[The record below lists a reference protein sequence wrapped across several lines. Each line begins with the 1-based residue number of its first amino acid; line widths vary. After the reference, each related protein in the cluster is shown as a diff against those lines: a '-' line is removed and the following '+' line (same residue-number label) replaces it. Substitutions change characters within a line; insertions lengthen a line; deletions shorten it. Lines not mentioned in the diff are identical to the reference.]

1 MNRGSI
7 AAADADARMTAVR
20 TTGSVLVQAPA
31 GSGKTTLLAQ
41 RYLRLLA
48 TVDVPERILA
58 LTFTRRAAEEMR
70 ARVIAALEA
79 GGFAECPLSLNQ
91 QTWELAVAARRHLR
105 TLDIDLERHPSRLRI
120 ETIDSFN
127 AWLAAQLPIISGA
140 GGRLTLIDNARPLY
154 EEAARRALLHD
165 RGDNFGQAV
174 ERVLAVG
181 DQRWTPLVD
190 LIVAMLPQRD
200 RWLPFLVGH
209 LRAATAEIDEA
220 QLVHVRTRFDEDLG
234 LLVQRELTRAHRIL
248 GGEILAAL
256 APCLAAAARNLDAT
270 REEFVPWRADVSPL
284 GTGLQDLG
292 RWRAVAAVLL
302 TGGSKIR
309 KRVDKNLG
317 FPPTCAEKAVIQ
329 ALLEELE
336 RRDSAAD
343 AVAVLCTIRDLPEPR
358 YEDADWERVR
368 DVAQVLVLAAAEL
381 DAVFREQGTVDFP
394 AVSMTALRALGT
406 AETPTDLSLRLD
418 YRLQHLLLDEFQD
431 TSATQLDL
439 VQQLTAGWQR
449 DDGRSVFCV
458 GDPMQ
463 SIYGFRQAEVRAF
476 LDLAENGLGAVQFE
490 VQRLSSNFRSDPS
503 VVTWVNRC
511 FEQILPRRDDRERGA
526 IAFRP
531 STPAIPPSGEGDA
544 RVSLRGFGSVADE
557 ANAVAQTVAEC
568 RERHPEW
575 RIAILVRA
583 RTHAREIAH
592 ALRARGTAFRAV
604 EIEPLQD
611 RPAVRDAVT
620 LACALLHLGDRI
632 AWLGILRAPWCGLTL
647 ADLLTLGRSH
657 PLIWDALND
666 GAVLDRLSEDG
677 RQRCV
682 RLRGVLDAAL
692 AVQTHTRMAR
702 WIERTWLALGGPSCA
717 KDTRELDQVRAVF
730 ARLRELERQ
739 GLPDPAALAQRFSDL
754 YADDGAECGVEIMT
768 IHKAKGLEFDC
779 VIVPA
784 LHRHNRVAGGPML
797 LMHPFARSG
806 RDGLV
811 MAARPPIADR
821 DNKRELFAFLR
832 RQASEAAHLEA
843 ERLLYVACT
852 RAKHQLHLTAT
863 VGLRV
868 DPDWI
873 GEPIEVAEEAE
884 EPASNGEARPAD
896 GAKPW
901 APFKGSLLRVLW
913 PTQRASFAVREPV
926 AEALTEEDLA
936 GLRGGPLRRVPRGWA
951 PHRQLLLQADLP
963 LASLAREEPVVFDWA
978 GETARRVGILVHAE
992 LQSLDLGRHDETTVR
1007 SREGHFKRWLGLHGV
1022 PDEHLAGA
1030 VASVIAALLGV
1041 HGDARARWIFK
1052 TGYRDDL
1059 REHALSGLWRG
1070 EVVRAVFDRSFIDE
1084 QGTRWVIDYK
1094 TSGHSGGGR
1103 EAFLDLQVERY
1114 RVQLERYAVL
1124 ARRLGPEP
1132 VRVALYFPLMRAW
1145 REWVPPE

>member
-1 MNRGSI
+1 MMRESI
-7 AAADADARMTAVR
+7 ADAGARASAVE

-48 TVDVPERILA
+48 VVDAPERILA

-70 ARVIAALEA
+70 ARVISALEA
-79 GGFAECPLSLNQ
+79 GGSAECPATLNR

-105 TLDIDLERHPSRLRI
+105 ALGIDLGRHPSRLRI

-127 AWLAAQLPIISGA
+127 AWLAAQLPIVSGA

-165 RGDNFGQAV
+165 RGDNFGMAV

-181 DQRWTPLVD
+181 DQRWGALVE

-200 RWLPFLVGH
+200 RWLPFLVGRLH
-209 LRAATAEIDEA
+209 AAVEIDA
-220 QLVHVRTRFDEDLG
+220 DQLAHVRALFDEDLG
-234 LLVQRELTRAHRIL
+234 LLVKRELTRVRGIL
-248 GGEILAAL
+248 GGELLAAL
-256 APCLAAAARNLDAT
+256 EPCLRAAARNVAGTRTDFIPWETDAL
-270 REEFVPWRADVSPL
+270 PL
-284 GTGLQDLG
+284 GTELRDLG
-292 RWRAVAAVLL
+292 RWRAVATVLL
-302 TGGSKIR
+302 TTNGRGKLR
-309 KRVDKNLG
+309 KRVDKRLG
-317 FPPTCAEKAVIQ
+317 FPPECAEKDLIH

-336 RRDSAAD
+336 RSDGAEEVIAA
-343 AVAVLCTIRDLPEPR
+343 LCTVRDLPEPR
-358 YEDADWERVR
+358 YDDTDWERVR
-368 DVAQVLVLAAAEL
+368 EVAQVLVLAAAEL
-381 DAVFREQGTVDFP
+381 DGVFREKGTVDFP

-406 AETPTDLSLRLD
+406 SEAPTDLSLRLD

-439 VQQLTAGWQR
+439 VQQLTAGWEQP
-449 DDGRSVFCV
+449 DGRSVFCV

-476 LDLAENGLGAVQFE
+476 LDLAENGLGAVRFD
-490 VQRLSSNFRSDPS
+490 VLRLTSNFRSDPAL
-503 VVTWVNRC
+503 VTWVNRC
-511 FEQILPRRDDRERGA
+511 FEQILPQRDDRERGA

-531 STPAIPPSGEGDA
+531 STPVVAPSAAGEA
-544 RVSLRGFGSVADE
+544 CVSLRGFASVADE
-557 ANAVAQTVAEC
+557 ANAVAQTVAQC
-568 RERHPEW
+568 RERHPDW

-583 RTHAREIAH
+583 RAHAREIAH
-592 ALRARGTAFRAV
+592 ALRERGSAFRAV

-611 RPAVRDAVT
+611 RPAVRDAVMLT
-620 LACALLHLGDRI
+620 CALLHLGDRI
-632 AWLGILRAPWCGLTL
+632 AWLAILRAPWCGLTL
-647 ADLLTLGRSH
+647 SDLLVIGRSH
-657 PLIWDALND
+657 ALIWDALID
-666 GAVLDRLSEDG
+666 PLVQDRLSEDG
-677 RQRCV
+677 RWRCA
-682 RLRGVLDAAL
+682 RLRCVLDAAL
-692 AVQTHTRMAR
+692 TLQTHTRIAR
-702 WIERTWLALGGPSCA
+702 WVERTWLALGGPSCA
-717 KDTRELDQVRAVF
+717 ADARELDQVRAVF
-730 ARLRELERQ
+730 ERLRELERQ
-739 GLPDPAALAQRFSDL
+739 GLPDPAALAKRFADL

-797 LMHPFARSG
+797 FMHPFARRD

-811 MAARPPIADR
+811 MAARPPITDR
-821 DNKRELFAFLR
+821 DNRRALFAFLR
-832 RQASEAAHLEA
+832 RQAYEAAHLEA

-873 GEPIEVAEEAE
+873 GEPIEAEETE
-884 EPASNGEARPAD
+884 ETAINGEARS

-901 APFKGSLLRVLW
+901 SPFKGSLLQVLW
-913 PTQRASFAVREPV
+913 PTQSASFAVRAP
-926 AEALTEEDLA
+926 ATEAPADEDLA
-936 GLRGGPLRRVPRGWA
+936 GLRGGPLRRVPQGWA
-951 PHRQLLLQADLP
+951 PRRLVPLQGDLP
-963 LASLAREEPVVFDWA
+963 LAALSREEPVIFDWA

-992 LQSLDLGRHDETTVR
+992 LQRLDLDRHDETTVR
-1007 SREGHFKRWLGLHGV
+1007 AREAHFKRWLALHGV
-1022 PDEHLAGA
+1022 PDEHLEAA
-1030 VASVIAALLGV
+1030 VASVMAALLGV
-1041 HGDARARWIFK
+1041 HRDARARWLFK

-1059 REHALSGLWRG
+1059 REHALSGVWRG

-1094 TSGHSGGGR
+1094 TSEHSGGGR

-1114 RVQLERYAVL
+1114 RPQLERYAAL

-1132 VRVALYFPLMRAW
+1132 VRVALYFPLMRGW
-1145 REWVPPE
+1145 REWAPSD

>member
-1 MNRGSI
+1 VTRI
-7 AAADADARMTAVR
+7 DIADAGARASAVE
-20 TTGSVLVQAPA
+20 TSGSVLVQAPA

-48 TVDVPERILA
+48 TVDAPERILA

-70 ARVIAALEA
+70 ARVIGALEA
-79 GGFAECPLSLNQ
+79 GRLAECPPTLNR
-91 QTWELAVAARRHLR
+91 QTWDLAVAARRHLR
-105 TLDIDLERHPSRLRI
+105 ALGVDLGRHPSRLRI

-140 GGRLTLIDNARPLY
+140 GGRLSLIDNARPLY

-165 RGDNFGQAV
+165 GADNFGKAV

-181 DQRWTPLVD
+181 DQRWGPLIE

-209 LRAATAEIDEA
+209 LHAAVEMDEG
-220 QLVHVRTRFDEDLG
+220 QLAHVRALFDEDLG
-234 LLVQRELTRAHRIL
+234 LLVKRELIRVRGIV
-248 GGEILAAL
+248 GGELLGAL
-256 APCLAAAARNLDAT
+256 GPCLRAAARNLGGT
-270 REEFVPWRADVSPL
+270 RADFIPWEADASPL
-284 GTGLQDLG
+284 GAELRDLG
-292 RWRAVAAVLL
+292 RWRAVALVLL
-302 TGGSKIR
+302 RADGKFR
-309 KRVDKNLG
+309 KKVDKNLG
-317 FPPTCAEKAVIQ
+317 FPPACAEKGVMH

-336 RRDSAAD
+336 RGDNAEDVMAA
-343 AVAVLCTIRDLPEPR
+343 LCTVRDLPEPR
-358 YEDADWERVR
+358 YHDSEWERVR
-368 DVAQVLVLAAAEL
+368 DVAQVLVLAAAAL
-381 DAVFREQGTVDFP
+381 DGVFREKGTVDFP

-406 AETPTDLSLRLD
+406 SEAPTDLSLRLD

-439 VQQLTAGWQR
+439 VEQLTAGWQR

-490 VQRLSSNFRSDPS
+490 VQRLSSNFRSDPAL
-503 VVTWVNRC
+503 VTWVNRC
-511 FEQILPRRDDRERGA
+511 FGQILPRSDDRERGA

-531 STPAIPPSGEGDA
+531 STPAIAPSVEGEA
-544 RVSLRGFGSVADE
+544 CVSLRGFASVADE
-557 ANAVAQTVAEC
+557 ANAVAHTVAQC
-568 RERHPEW
+568 RERHPDW

-592 ALRARGTAFRAV
+592 ALRARGAAFRAV

-611 RPAVRDAVT
+611 RPAVRDAVM

-632 AWLGILRAPWCGLTL
+632 AWLAILRAPWCGLTL
-647 ADLLTLGRSH
+647 SDLLVIGRSQS
-657 PLIWDALND
+657 LIWDALHD
-666 GAVLDRLSEDG
+666 AAILDRLSDDG
-677 RQRCV
+677 RTRCA
-682 RLRGVLDAAL
+682 RLRGVLEEAVK
-692 AVQTHTRMAR
+692 VQTHTRIAR
-702 WIERTWLALGGPSCA
+702 WVERTWLALGGPSCA
-717 KDTRELDQVRAVF
+717 ADARELNQVKAVF
-730 ARLRELERQ
+730 ARLRDLERQ
-739 GLPDPAALAQRFSDL
+739 GLPDPAGLAQRFADL
-754 YADDGAECGVEIMT
+754 YADDGGECGVEIMT

-797 LMHPFARSG
+797 LMHPFARRD

-821 DNKRELFAFLR
+821 DNARAPFAFLR
-832 RQASEAAHLEA
+832 RQAYESAHLEA

-868 DPDWI
+868 DPD
-873 GEPIEVAEEAE
+873 GFDEPIEAAEEAE
-884 EPASNGEARPAD
+884 QPASNAEARPAD
-896 GAKPW
+896 DAKPW
-901 APFKGSLLRVLW
+901 LPFKGSLLRVLW
-913 PTQRASFAVREPV
+913 PTQSASFAIREPATD
-926 AEALTEEDLA
+926 AESDEDLA
-936 GLRGGPLRRVPRGWA
+936 GLRGGPLRRVPHGWA
-951 PHRQLLLQADLP
+951 PRRLVPLQADLP
-963 LASLAREEPVVFDWA
+963 LAALPREEPVVFDWA

-992 LQSLDLGRHDETTVR
+992 LQSLDLDRHDEATVH
-1007 SREGHFKRWLGLHGV
+1007 SRQGHFERWLALHGV
-1022 PDEHLAGA
+1022 PDEHLERA
-1030 VASVIAALLGV
+1030 VASVTAALLGV
-1041 HGDARARWIFK
+1041 HRDARAQWMFK
-1052 TGYRDDL
+1052 TGYRDDV

-1094 TSGHSGGGR
+1094 TSEHSGGGR
-1103 EAFLDLQVERY
+1103 EQFLDLQVERY
-1114 RVQLERYAVL
+1114 RPQLERYAVL

>member
-1 MNRGSI
+1 MTQDVAPI
-7 AAADADARMTAVR
+7 ADAGARANAVETR
-20 TTGSVLVQAPA
+20 GSVLVQAPA

-48 TVDVPERILA
+48 TVDAPERILA

-70 ARVIAALEA
+70 ARVIGALEA
-79 GGFAECPLSLNQ
+79 GGLAQCPVSVNR
-91 QTWELAVAARRHLR
+91 QTWGLAVAARGHLR
-105 TLDIDLERHPSRLRI
+105 GLGIDLERHPSRLRI

-127 AWLAAQLPIISGA
+127 AWLASQLPVISGA
-140 GGRLTLIDNARPLY
+140 GGRLTLIDNAKPLY
-154 EEAARRALLHD
+154 REAARRALLHD
-165 RGDNFGQAV
+165 RGDNFGTAV
-174 ERVLAVG
+174 ERVLIVG
-181 DQRWTPLVD
+181 DQRWSPLVD
-190 LIVAMLPQRD
+190 LIVGMLPQRD

-209 LRAATAEIDEA
+209 LHAAVEMDEA
-220 QLVHVRTRFDEDLG
+220 QLAHVRALFDEDLA
-234 LLVQRELTRAHRIL
+234 LLVRRELKLAHKIL
-248 GGEILAAL
+248 GGELLQAL
-256 APCLAAAARNLDAT
+256 GPCLSAAARNLGTT
-270 REEFVPWRADVSPL
+270 RTDFLPWRTDPSALGADVH
-284 GTGLQDLG
+284 DLA
-292 RWRAVAAVLL
+292 RWRGVAVALL
-302 TGGSKIR
+302 TRGGKIR
-309 KRVDKNLG
+309 KKVDRKLG
-317 FPPTCAEKAVIQ
+317 FPPTCAEKGVIHG
-329 ALLEELE
+329 LLEELE
-336 RRDSAAD
+336 RRESAAD
-343 AVAVLCTIRDLPEPR
+343 VAAALCTVRDLPEPR
-358 YEDADWERVR
+358 YDDSDWERVR

-381 DAVFREQGTVDFP
+381 DGVFREKGTVDFP

-406 AETPTDLSLRLD
+406 AEAPTDLSLRLD

-431 TSATQLDL
+431 TSATQLNL

-476 LDLAENGLGAVQFE
+476 LDLAEKGLGAVEFNLE
-490 VQRLSSNFRSDPS
+490 RLSSNFRSDPS
-503 VVTWVNRC
+503 IVAWVNRC
-511 FEQILPRRDDRERGA
+511 FEQILPQRDDRERGA

-531 STPAIPPSGEGDA
+531 STPAISPGGEGDA

-568 RERHPEW
+568 RERHPDW
-575 RIAILVRA
+575 RVAILVRA

-592 ALRARGTAFRAV
+592 ALRGRGTRFRAV

-611 RPAVRDAVT
+611 RPAVRDAVM

-632 AWLGILRAPWCGLTL
+632 AWLAVLRAPWCGLTL
-647 ADLLTLGRSH
+647 RDLLQVSRSQ
-657 PLIWDALND
+657 PLAWDALD
-666 GAVLDRLSEDG
+666 DPAVLDRLSEDG
-677 RQRCV
+677 RSRCA

-692 AVQTHTRMAR
+692 KVRTHTRIAR

-717 KDTRELDQVRAVF
+717 KDARELDQVRAVF

-739 GLPDPAALAQRFSDL
+739 GLPDSAALAQSFADL

-784 LHRHNRVAGGPML
+784 LHRHNRVAGGPLL
-797 LMHPFARSG
+797 LMHPFARSE

-811 MAARPPIADR
+811 MAARPLIADR
-821 DNKRELFAFLR
+821 NNRRDLFAFLR
-832 RQASEAAHLEA
+832 REASDAAHLES

-868 DPDWI
+868 DPDWA
-873 GEPIEVAEEAE
+873 GEPIEGTEEVEEA
-884 EPASNGEARPAD
+884 SNNGDARPAD
-896 GAKPW
+896 DAKPW
-901 APFKGSLLRVLW
+901 SPFKGSLLRVLW
-913 PTQRASFAVREPV
+913 PTQRASFAVREAAAG
-926 AEALTEEDLA
+926 AEPDEDLA
-936 GLRGGPLRRVPRGWA
+936 GLRGGPLRRLPRGWA
-951 PHRQLLLQADLP
+951 PRRHVPLQADLP
-963 LASLAREEPVVFDWA
+963 LAAPAREEPVVFDWA

-992 LQSLDLGRHDETTVR
+992 LQSLDLSRHDETTVR
-1007 SREGHFKRWLGLHGV
+1007 AREGHFKRWLALHGV
-1022 PDEHLAGA
+1022 PDDHLEGA
-1030 VASVIAALLGV
+1030 VASVMAAVLGV

-1052 TGYRDDL
+1052 SGYRDDL
-1059 REHALSGLWRG
+1059 REHALSGPWRG

-1103 EAFLDLQVERY
+1103 EQFLDLQVERY
-1114 RVQLERYAVL
+1114 RAQLERYAVL

>member
-1 MNRGSI
+1 MTP
-7 AAADADARMTAVR
+7 ADADARTTAVQ
-20 TTGSVLVQAPA
+20 TIGSVLVQAPA

-48 TVDVPERILA
+48 TVDAPERILA

-70 ARVIAALEA
+70 ARVIGALEA
-79 GGFAECPLSLNQ
+79 GGFAECPVPLNR

-105 TLDIDLERHPSRLRI
+105 SLGLDLERHPSRLRI

-140 GGRLTLIDNARPLY
+140 GGRLTLIDHARPLY

-165 RGDNFGQAV
+165 RGDNFGKAV

-200 RWLPFLVGH
+200 RWLPFLAGH
-209 LRAATAEIDEA
+209 LHAAVEIDEA
-220 QLVHVRTRFDEDLG
+220 QLAHVRARFDEDLG
-234 LLVQRELTRAHRIL
+234 LLVQRELARAHRIL

-256 APCLAAAARNLDAT
+256 GPCLSAAARNLGTA
-270 REEFVPWRADVSPL
+270 REDFVPWRADVSPL
-284 GTGLQDLG
+284 GTDLRDLG

-317 FPPTCAEKAVIQ
+317 FPPTCAEKGVIQ

-343 AVAVLCTIRDLPEPR
+343 VVGALCTVRDLPEPR
-358 YEDADWERVR
+358 YGDPDWERVR

-406 AETPTDLSLRLD
+406 AEAPTDLSLRLD

-449 DDGRSVFCV
+449 NDGRSVFCV

-476 LDLAENGLGAVQFE
+476 LDLAESGLGAVQFD

-503 VVTWVNRC
+503 VVTWVNDC

-531 STPAIPPSGEGDA
+531 STPAIAPSGEGDA

-557 ANAVAQTVAEC
+557 ANAVAQTVAGC

-592 ALRARGTAFRAV
+592 ALRARGTPFRAV

-611 RPAVRDAVT
+611 RPAVRDAVM
-620 LACALLHLGDRI
+620 LACALLHLGDRV
-632 AWLGILRAPWCGLTL
+632 AWLAILRAPWCGLTL
-647 ADLLTLGRSH
+647 RDMLTVGRSH
-657 PLIWDALND
+657 PLIWDALRD
-666 GAVLDRLSEDG
+666 PAVLERLSDDG
-677 RQRCV
+677 RSRCA
-682 RLRGVLDAAL
+682 RLRDVLDAAL
-692 AVQTHTRMAR
+692 GVQTHTRMAR

-717 KDTRELDQVRAVF
+717 KDARELDQVRAVF

-739 GLPDPAALAQRFSDL
+739 GLPDSAALAHSFADL
-754 YADDGAECGVEIMT
+754 YADDGAACGVEIMT

-797 LMHPFARSG
+797 LMHPFARSE
-806 RDGLV
+806 RDGLI

-821 DNKRELFAFLR
+821 NNRRELFAFLR
-832 RQASEAAHLEA
+832 RQALEAAHLEA

-868 DPDWI
+868 DPDWL
-873 GEPIEVAEEAE
+873 GEPIEGAEDAE
-884 EPASNGEARPAD
+884 EPASNGDAQPSD

-901 APFKGSLLRVLW
+901 LPFKGSLLRVLW
-913 PTQRASFAVREPV
+913 PTQRASFAVREP
-926 AEALTEEDLA
+926 AGGGEMDEDLA

-951 PHRQLLLQADLP
+951 PRRHEPLQADLP

-992 LQSLDLGRHDETTVR
+992 LQGLDLARSDETAIR
-1007 SREGHFKRWLGLHGV
+1007 AREGHFRRWLALHGV
-1022 PDEHLAGA
+1022 PDEHIHAA
-1030 VASVIAALLGV
+1030 VGRVTAALVGV
-1041 HGDARARWIFK
+1041 HRDARARWIFD

-1059 REHALSGLWRG
+1059 REHALSGLCRG

-1084 QGTRWVIDYK
+1084 LGTRWVIDYK
-1094 TSGHSGGGR
+1094 TSEHSGGGR
-1103 EAFLDLQVERY
+1103 EEFLDREVERY
-1114 RVQLERYAVL
+1114 RPQLERYAVL
-1124 ARRLGPEP
+1124 AGQLGPEP
-1132 VRVALYFPLMRAW
+1132 VRVGLYFPLMRAW
-1145 REWVPPE
+1145 REWAPPD

>member
-1 MNRGSI
+1 MMPAPI
-7 AAADADARMTAVR
+7 AIADAGARASAVE
-20 TTGSVLVQAPA
+20 TMGSVLVQAPA

-48 TVDVPERILA
+48 TVDAPERILA

-79 GGFAECPLSLNQ
+79 GGLTECPGGLNR

-105 TLDIDLERHPSRLRI
+105 GLDIDLGRHPSRLRI

-127 AWLAAQLPIISGA
+127 AWLATQLPIISGA

-165 RGDNFGQAV
+165 RADNFGQAV

-181 DQRWTPLVD
+181 DQRWSALVD

-209 LRAATAEIDEA
+209 LHAAAEMDEGQLAHLRA
-220 QLVHVRTRFDEDLG
+220 RFDEDLG
-234 LLVQRELTRAHRIL
+234 LLVKRELTRAEAVL
-248 GGEILAAL
+248 GRELLTAL
-256 APCLAAAARNLDAT
+256 GPCLAAAARNVGAT
-270 REEFVPWRADVSPL
+270 RGDFVPWETDSSPL
-284 GTGLQDLG
+284 GADLRDLG
-292 RWRAVAAVLL
+292 RWRAVATVLL
-302 TGGSKIR
+302 TAGGNIR
-309 KRVDKNLG
+309 KKVDKKLG
-317 FPPTCAEKAVIQ
+317 FPPNCAEKEVIHD
-329 ALLEELE
+329 LLERLAQ
-336 RRDSAAD
+336 RDSSEDTVASLC
-343 AVAVLCTIRDLPEPR
+343 AVRDLPEPR
-358 YEDADWERVR
+358 YDDADWERVR

-381 DAVFREQGTVDFP
+381 DGVFREKGGVDFP
-394 AVSMTALRALGT
+394 AVSMAALRALGT
-406 AETPTDLSLRLD
+406 AEAPTDLSLRLD

-476 LDLAENGLGAVQFE
+476 LDLAENGLGAVQFDVE
-490 VQRLSSNFRSDPS
+490 RLSSNFRSDPL
-503 VVTWVNRC
+503 VVTWVNQC
-511 FEQILPRRDDRERGA
+511 FEHILPQHDDRERGA

-531 STPAIPPSGEGDA
+531 STPAIAPGAQGEA
-544 RVSLRGFGSVADE
+544 CVSLRGFGSVALE

-611 RPAVRDAVT
+611 RPAVRDAVM
-620 LACALLHLGDRI
+620 LACALSHLGDRI
-632 AWLGILRAPWCGLTL
+632 AWLALLRAPWCGLTL
-647 ADLLTLGRSH
+647 SDLLVIGRSH
-657 PLIWDALND
+657 TLIWDALSD
-666 GAVLDRLSEDG
+666 PAVLDRLSEDG
-677 RQRCV
+677 RSRCA
-682 RLRGVLDAAL
+682 RLRGVLDGAL
-692 AVQTHTRMAR
+692 KVQTHSRVAR
-702 WIERTWLALGGPSCA
+702 WVERAWLALGGPSCA
-717 KDTRELDQVRAVF
+717 ADVRELDQVRAVF
-730 ARLRELERQ
+730 ARLRELEQQ
-739 GLPDPAALAQRFSDL
+739 GLPDPSALAQSFGDL

-784 LHRHNRVAGGPML
+784 LHRHNRVAGGPIL
-797 LMHPFARSG
+797 LMHPFARRD

-821 DNKRELFAFLR
+821 TNRRGPFAFLR
-832 RQASEAAHLEA
+832 RQAYEAAHLEA

-873 GEPIEVAEEAE
+873 GEPIEVLEESE
-884 EPASNGEARPAD
+884 ESASNGEARSAD
-896 GAKPW
+896 DAKPW
-901 APFKGSLLRVLW
+901 SPFKGSLLRVLW
-913 PTQRASFAVREPV
+913 PTQRASFAVREPA
-926 AEALTEEDLA
+926 AEQEPEEDLA
-936 GLRGGPLRRVPRGWA
+936 GLRGGPLRRVPRGWV
-951 PHRQLLLQADLP
+951 PRRHVPLQADLP
-963 LASLAREEPVVFDWA
+963 LAAVAREEPVVFDWA

-992 LQSLDLGRHDETTVR
+992 LQRLDMGRHDERSVR
-1007 SREGHFKRWLGLHGV
+1007 SRQEHFKRWLALHGV
-1022 PDEHLAGA
+1022 PDGHLDAA
-1030 VASVIAALLGV
+1030 VASVTAALLGV
-1041 HGDARARWIFK
+1041 HRDARAQWIFK
-1052 TGYRDDL
+1052 AGYREDL
-1059 REHALSGLWRG
+1059 REHALSGIWRG

-1094 TSGHSGGGR
+1094 TSEHSGGGR

-1114 RVQLERYAVL
+1114 RLQLERYAAL

-1145 REWVPPE
+1145 REWAPTE

>member
-1 MNRGSI
+1 MTQGSVAI
-7 AAADADARMTAVR
+7 ADAGARATAVE

-48 TVDVPERILA
+48 TVDAPERILA

-70 ARVIAALEA
+70 ARVISALEA
-79 GGFAECPLSLNQ
+79 GGSAECPATLNR

-105 TLDIDLERHPSRLRI
+105 GLGIDLGRHPSRLRI

-127 AWLAAQLPIISGA
+127 AWLATQLPIISGA

-165 RGDNFGQAV
+165 RGDNFGNAV

-181 DQRWTPLVD
+181 DQRWSPLVD

-209 LRAATAEIDEA
+209 LHAAVEMDEG
-220 QLVHVRTRFDEDLG
+220 QLAHVRARFDEDLG
-234 LLVQRELTRAHRIL
+234 LLVKRELNVGHGVL
-248 GGEILAAL
+248 GGRLLAAL
-256 APCLAAAARNLDAT
+256 GPCLRAAARNVGGT
-270 REEFVPWRADVSPL
+270 RADDFIPWQADSSPL
-284 GTGLQDLG
+284 GADLG
-292 RWRAVAAVLL
+292 DLARWRTVALVLL
-302 TGGSKIR
+302 TSAGKLR
-309 KRVDKNLG
+309 KKVDKNLG
-317 FPPTCAEKAVIQ
+317 FPPACAEKGVMH

-336 RRDSAAD
+336 QSDSAESVIA
-343 AVAVLCTIRDLPEPR
+343 ALCVVRDLPDPR
-358 YEDADWERVR
+358 YDDSDWERVR

-381 DAVFREQGTVDFP
+381 DGVFREKGTVDFP

-406 AETPTDLSLRLD
+406 AEAPTDLSLRLD

-476 LDLAENGLGAVQFE
+476 LDLAEHGLGAVQFD

-511 FEQILPRRDDRERGA
+511 FEQILPQRDDRERGA

-531 STPAIPPSGEGDA
+531 STPAIAPSGEGDA
-544 RVSLRGFGSVADE
+544 RVCLRGFGSVADE

-568 RERHPEW
+568 RERHPDW

-611 RPAVRDAVT
+611 RPAVRDAVM

-632 AWLGILRAPWCGLTL
+632 AWLAILRAPWCGLTL
-647 ADLLTLGRSH
+647 SDLLVVGRSH
-657 PLIWDALND
+657 PLIWDALSD
-666 GAVLDRLSEDG
+666 PAVLERLSEEG
-677 RQRCV
+677 RSRCA

-692 AVQTHTRMAR
+692 KVQTHTGSAR
-702 WIERTWLALGGPSCA
+702 WLERTWLALGGPSCA
-717 KDTRELDQVRAVF
+717 ADARELDQVRAVF
-730 ARLRELERQ
+730 ERLRALERQ
-739 GLPDPAALAQRFSDL
+739 GLPDPAALAQRFADL

-797 LMHPFARSG
+797 LMHPFARSD

-811 MAARPPIADR
+811 MAARPPIADPGNR
-821 DNKRELFAFLR
+821 RAVFAFLR
-832 RQASEAAHLEA
+832 RQAYEAAHLEA

-868 DPDWI
+868 DPDWF
-873 GEPIEVAEEAE
+873 GEPIEATEDVE
-884 EPASNGEARPAD
+884 EPAGNGDARPAED
-896 GAKPW
+896 AKPW
-901 APFKGSLLRVLW
+901 SPFKGSLLRVLW
-913 PTQRASFAVREPV
+913 PTQSASFAIREPAAG
-926 AEALTEEDLA
+926 AEPDGDLA

-951 PHRQLLLQADLP
+951 PRRPVPLQADLP
-963 LASLAREEPVVFDWA
+963 LASPAREEPVVFDWA

-992 LQSLDLGRHDETTVR
+992 LQSLDLDRDDETTVR
-1007 SREGHFKRWLGLHGV
+1007 SREEHFKRWLALHGV
-1022 PDEHLAGA
+1022 PDEHLEAA
-1030 VASVIAALLGV
+1030 LASVMAALLGV
-1041 HGDARARWIFK
+1041 HRDVRARWLFK
-1052 TGYRDDL
+1052 TGFRDDL
-1059 REHALSGLWRG
+1059 REHAVSGVWRG

-1094 TSGHSGGGR
+1094 TSSHSGGGR

-1114 RVQLERYAVL
+1114 RLQLERYAVL

-1132 VRVALYFPLMRAW
+1132 VRVALYFPLLRAW
-1145 REWVPPE
+1145 REWAPPD

>member
-1 MNRGSI
+1 MTENAVSI
-7 AAADADARMTAVR
+7 ADAGARASAVEAS
-20 TTGSVLVQAPA
+20 GSVLVQAPA

-48 TVDVPERILA
+48 TVDAPERILA

-70 ARVIAALEA
+70 ARVISALEA
-79 GGFAECPLSLNQ
+79 GGLAECPGTLNR
-91 QTWELAVAARRHLR
+91 QTWAHAVAARRHLR
-105 TLDIDLERHPSRLRI
+105 GLGIDLGRHPSRLRI

-127 AWLAAQLPIISGA
+127 AWLATQLPIISGA

-165 RGDNFGQAV
+165 RGDNFGSAV

-181 DQRWTPLVD
+181 DQRWRALID

-209 LRAATAEIDEA
+209 LRAAVEMNEG
-220 QLVHVRTRFDEDLG
+220 QLAHVRALFDEDLG
-234 LLVQRELTRAHRIL
+234 LLVKRELTRVEGVIGAEL
-248 GGEILAAL
+248 LAAL
-256 APCLAAAARNLDAT
+256 GPCLRAAAQNIGEL
-270 REEFVPWRADVSPL
+270 RADFDPWKTDTSVL
-284 GTGLQDLG
+284 GAELRDLG
-292 RWRAVAAVLL
+292 RWRAVALVLL
-302 TGGSKIR
+302 TSAGKLR
-309 KRVDKNLG
+309 KKVDKNLG
-317 FPPTCAEKAVIQ
+317 FPPGCAEKGVMH

-336 RRDSAAD
+336 QSDSAETVVAAL
-343 AVAVLCTIRDLPEPR
+343 AVVRDLPEPR
-358 YEDADWERVR
+358 YDDADWERVR

-381 DAVFREQGTVDFP
+381 DGVFREKGTVDFP

-406 AETPTDLSLRLD
+406 PEAPTDLSLRLD

-476 LDLAENGLGAVQFE
+476 LDLAENGLGAVRFD
-490 VQRLSSNFRSDPS
+490 VQRLTANFRSDPA
-503 VVTWVNRC
+503 VVSWVNRC
-511 FEQILPRRDDRERGA
+511 FEQILPQRDDRERGA

-531 STPAIPPSGEGDA
+531 STPAVAPSGAGGA
-544 RVSLRGFGSVADE
+544 CVSLRGFGSVADE
-557 ANAVAQTVAEC
+557 ANAVAQTVTEC
-568 RERHPEW
+568 RERHPDW

-611 RPAVRDAVT
+611 RPAVRDAVM
-620 LACALLHLGDRI
+620 LACALAHLGDRI
-632 AWLGILRAPWCGLTL
+632 AWFAILRAPWCGLTL
-647 ADLLTLGRSH
+647 RDLLVVGRAH
-657 PLIWDALND
+657 PLIWDALRD
-666 GAVLDRLSEDG
+666 AAVLDRLSDDG
-677 RQRCV
+677 RTRCA
-682 RLRGVLDAAL
+682 RLRGVLDAAFK
-692 AVQTHTRMAR
+692 VQTHSRIAR
-702 WIERTWLALGGPSCA
+702 WVERTWLTLGGPSCA
-717 KDTRELDQVRAVF
+717 ADARELDQVRVVF

-739 GLPDPAALAQRFSDL
+739 GLPDPAALAQRFADL

-784 LHRHNRVAGGPML
+784 LHRHNRIAGGPLL
-797 LMHPFARSG
+797 LMHPFARRD
-806 RDGLV
+806 RDGLI
-811 MAARPPIADR
+811 MAARPPIADPGDR
-821 DNKRELFAFLR
+821 RGLFAFLR
-832 RQASEAAHLEA
+832 RQASAAAELEA

-868 DPDWI
+868 DPDWM
-873 GEPIEVAEEAE
+873 GEPIEVAEETE
-884 EPASNGEARPAD
+884 ETPSNGDARPAD

-901 APFKGSLLRVLW
+901 SPFKGSLLRVLW
-913 PTQRASFAVREPV
+913 PTQSASFAIHEP
-926 AEALTEEDLA
+926 AAAAAADEDLA

-951 PHRQLLLQADLP
+951 PRRHQPLQADLS
-963 LASLAREEPVVFDWA
+963 LAATAREEPVVFDWA

-992 LQSLDLGRHDETTVR
+992 LQSLDLDRHDETTAR
-1007 SREGHFKRWLGLHGV
+1007 ARAGHFKRWLALHGV
-1022 PDEHLAGA
+1022 PDERLEAA
-1030 VASVIAALLGV
+1030 VASVTAALVGV
-1041 HGDARARWIFK
+1041 HRDPRARWIFK

-1070 EVVRAVFDRSFIDE
+1070 EVVRAVFDRSFVDE

-1094 TSGHSGGGR
+1094 TSEHSGGGR

-1114 RVQLERYAVL
+1114 RLQLERYAVL

-1132 VRVALYFPLMRAW
+1132 VRVALYFPLLRAW
-1145 REWVPPE
+1145 REWAPQD

>member
-1 MNRGSI
+1 MTPGSMTP
-7 AAADADARMTAVR
+7 ADADARTRAVQ

-48 TVDVPERILA
+48 TVDAPERILA

-70 ARVIAALEA
+70 ARVIGALEA
-79 GGFAECPLSLNQ
+79 GGLEECPAPLNR
-91 QTWELAVAARRHLR
+91 QTWELAVAARRRLR
-105 TLDIDLERHPSRLRI
+105 GLGIDLGRHPSRLRI

-127 AWLAAQLPIISGA
+127 AWLAAQLPITSGA
-140 GGRLTLIDNARPLY
+140 GGRLTLIDTARPLY

-165 RGDNFGQAV
+165 RADNFGKAV

-181 DQRWTPLVD
+181 DQRWNPLVD
-190 LIVAMLPQRD
+190 LIVGMLPQRD

-209 LRAATAEIDEA
+209 LHAAVEMDEA
-220 QLVHVRTRFDEDLG
+220 QLAQVRAHFDQDLG
-234 LLVQRELTRAHRIL
+234 LLLKRELDVAQGIL
-248 GGEILAAL
+248 GGELLAAL
-256 APCLAAAARNLDAT
+256 GPCLRAAARNLGAARAD
-270 REEFVPWRADVSPL
+270 FVPWQTDAAAL
-284 GTGLQDLG
+284 GTDLRDLG
-292 RWRAVAAVLL
+292 RWRGVAVALL
-302 TGGSKIR
+302 TGGGKIR
-309 KRVDKNLG
+309 KKVDRNLG
-317 FPPTCAEKAVIQ
+317 FPPTCAEKGVIQ

-343 AVAVLCTIRDLPEPR
+343 VVAALCTVRDLPEPR
-358 YEDADWERVR
+358 YADSDWERVR

-381 DAVFREQGTVDFP
+381 DGVFREKGTVDFP
-394 AVSMTALRALGT
+394 AVSMSALRALGT
-406 AETPTDLSLRLD
+406 AEAPTDLSLRLD

-476 LDLAENGLGAVQFE
+476 LDLAENGLGAVQFGLE
-490 VQRLSSNFRSDPS
+490 RLSSNFRSDPS
-503 VVTWVNRC
+503 IVTWVNRC
-511 FEQILPRRDDRERGA
+511 FEQILPRCDDRERGA

-531 STPAIPPSGEGDA
+531 STAAVAPHGEGDA

-592 ALRARGTAFRAV
+592 ALRARGTVFRAV

-611 RPAVRDAVT
+611 RPAVRDAVM

-632 AWLGILRAPWCGLTL
+632 AWLAILRAPWCGLELRDML
-647 ADLLTLGRSH
+647 AVGRSQ
-657 PLIWDALND
+657 PLIWDALHD
-666 GAVLDRLSEDG
+666 AAVLECLSEDG
-677 RQRCV
+677 RSRCA
-682 RLRGVLDAAL
+682 RLRGVLEAAL
-692 AVQTHTRMAR
+692 EVQTHTRGAR

-717 KDTRELDQVRAVF
+717 QDARELDQVRAVF
-730 ARLRELERQ
+730 ARLRELEAQ
-739 GLPDPAALAQRFSDL
+739 GLPDPAVLAQSFADL
-754 YADDGAECGVEIMT
+754 YADDGAACGVEIMT

-784 LHRHNRVAGGPML
+784 LHRHNRVAGGPMM
-797 LMHPFARSG
+797 LMHPFARSE

-811 MAARPPIADR
+811 MAARSPIADR

-868 DPDWI
+868 DPDWS
-873 GEPIEVAEEAE
+873 GEPIEVAEDSE
-884 EPASNGEARPAD
+884 ETAGNGDARPAD
-896 GAKPW
+896 GARTW
-901 APFKGSLLRVLW
+901 VPFKGSLLRVLW
-913 PTQRASFAVREPV
+913 PTQGASFAVREP
-926 AEALTEEDLA
+926 EAGAGPDEDLA

-951 PHRQLLLQADLP
+951 PRRHVPLQADLP
-963 LASLAREEPVVFDWA
+963 LTASAREEPVVFDWA

-992 LQSLDLGRHDETTVR
+992 LQNLDLARHDETSVR
-1007 SREGHFKRWLGLHGV
+1007 ARAQHFRRWLALHGV
-1022 PDEHLAGA
+1022 PDEHLEGA
-1030 VASVIAALLGV
+1030 VASVTGALLGV
-1041 HGDARARWIFK
+1041 HRDARARWMFK

-1094 TSGHSGGGR
+1094 TSEHAGGGR

-1114 RVQLERYAVL
+1114 RTQLERYAVL

-1132 VRVALYFPLMRAW
+1132 VRVALYFPLLRAW
-1145 REWVPPE
+1145 REWAPPD

>member
-1 MNRGSI
+1 MTRI
-7 AAADADARMTAVR
+7 AITDAGARASAVQ
-20 TTGSVLVQAPA
+20 TSGSVLVQAPA

-48 TVDVPERILA
+48 TVDAPERILA

-70 ARVIAALEA
+70 ARVIGALEA
-79 GGFAECPLSLNQ
+79 GRLAECPPTLNR
-91 QTWELAVAARRHLR
+91 QTWDLAVAARRHLR
-105 TLDIDLERHPSRLRI
+105 ALGVDLGRHPSRLRI

-140 GGRLTLIDNARPLY
+140 GGRLSLIDNARPLY

-165 RGDNFGQAV
+165 GADNFGKAV

-181 DQRWTPLVD
+181 DQRWGPLLE

-209 LRAATAEIDEA
+209 LHAAVEMDEG
-220 QLVHVRTRFDEDLG
+220 QLAHVRALFDEDLG
-234 LLVQRELTRAHRIL
+234 LLVKRELIRVQGIV
-248 GGEILAAL
+248 GGALLAAL
-256 APCLAAAARNLDAT
+256 GPCLRAAARNLGGT
-270 REEFVPWRADVSPL
+270 RADFIPWEADASPL
-284 GTGLQDLG
+284 GAELRDLG
-292 RWRAVAAVLL
+292 RWRAVALVLL
-302 TGGSKIR
+302 RADGKFR
-309 KRVDKNLG
+309 KEVNRTLG
-317 FPPTCAEKAVIQ
+317 FPPACAEKGVMH

-336 RRDSAAD
+336 RGDNAEDVMAA
-343 AVAVLCTIRDLPEPR
+343 LCTVRDLPEPR
-358 YEDADWERVR
+358 YDDSEWERVR
-368 DVAQVLVLAAAEL
+368 DVAQVLVLAAAAL
-381 DAVFREQGTVDFP
+381 DGVFREKGTVDFP

-406 AETPTDLSLRLD
+406 SEAPTDLSLRLD

-439 VQQLTAGWQR
+439 VEQLTAGWQR

-490 VQRLSSNFRSDPS
+490 VQRLSSNFRSDPAL
-503 VVTWVNRC
+503 VTWVNRC
-511 FEQILPRRDDRERGA
+511 FEQILPRSDDRERGA

-531 STPAIPPSGEGDA
+531 STPAIAPSVEGEA
-544 RVSLRGFGSVADE
+544 CVSLRGFASVADE
-557 ANAVAQTVAEC
+557 ANAVAHTVAQC
-568 RERHPEW
+568 RERHPDW

-592 ALRARGTAFRAV
+592 ALRARGAAFRAV

-611 RPAVRDAVT
+611 RPAVRDAVM
-620 LACALLHLGDRI
+620 LSCALLHLGDRI
-632 AWLGILRAPWCGLTL
+632 AWLAILRAPWCGLTL
-647 ADLLTLGRSH
+647 SDLLVIGRAQS
-657 PLIWDALND
+657 LIWDALHD
-666 GAVLDRLSEDG
+666 PAVLDRLSDDG
-677 RQRCV
+677 RTRCA
-682 RLRGVLDAAL
+682 RLRGVLDEAL
-692 AVQTHTRMAR
+692 KVQTHTRIAR
-702 WIERTWLALGGPSCA
+702 WVERTWLALGGPSCA
-717 KDTRELDQVRAVF
+717 ADARELDQVKAVF
-730 ARLRELERQ
+730 ARLRDLERQ
-739 GLPDPAALAQRFSDL
+739 GLPDPAALAQRFADL
-754 YADDGAECGVEIMT
+754 YADDGGECGVEIMT

-797 LMHPFARSG
+797 LMHPFARRD

-821 DNKRELFAFLR
+821 DNGRAPFAFLR
-832 RQASEAAHLEA
+832 RQAYESAHLEA

-868 DPDWI
+868 DPD
-873 GEPIEVAEEAE
+873 GFDEPIEAAEEAE
-884 EPASNGEARPAD
+884 QPASNAEARPAD
-896 GAKPW
+896 DAKPW
-901 APFKGSLLRVLW
+901 LPFKGSLLRVLW
-913 PTQRASFAVREPV
+913 PTQSASFAIREPATD
-926 AEALTEEDLA
+926 AESDEDLA
-936 GLRGGPLRRVPRGWA
+936 GLRGGPLRRVPHGWA
-951 PHRQLLLQADLP
+951 PRRLVPLQADLP
-963 LASLAREEPVVFDWA
+963 LAALPREEPVVFDWA

-992 LQSLDLGRHDETTVR
+992 LQSLDLDRHDEATVR
-1007 SREGHFKRWLGLHGV
+1007 ARQGHFKRWLALHGV
-1022 PDEHLAGA
+1022 PDEHLERA
-1030 VASVIAALLGV
+1030 VASVTAALLGV
-1041 HGDARARWIFK
+1041 HRDARAQWMFK
-1052 TGYRDDL
+1052 TGYRDDV

-1094 TSGHSGGGR
+1094 TSEHSGGGR
-1103 EAFLDLQVERY
+1103 EQFLDLQVERY
-1114 RVQLERYAVL
+1114 RPQLERYAVL

-1145 REWVPPE
+1145 REWAPPE